1 MNMEEDR
8 GGGGGSGFGNIL
20 VYEIIILIVVFL
32 LINTVMYNT
41 TEYNAAN
48 SYTTKID
55 NTTYTVSLDFVGHP
69 EVAWDMCISNLQV
82 LTNQGW
88 IEANATQ
95 RKEVVCWYADMPSNS
110 PYVEC
115 LMGNVDIGGF
125 CP

>member
-1 MNMEEDR
+1 M
-8 GGGGGSGFGNIL
+8 
-20 VYEIIILIVVFL
+20 VFL
-32 LINTVMYNT
+32 LIYTVMYNT
-41 TEYNAAN
+41 TEYNAAD

-110 PYVEC
+110 PYVRMLNGQC
-115 LMGNVDIGGF
+115 RYWGIL
-125 CP
+125 PQ